1 MKLELLQWDK
11 KANLLQVRLD
21 GASASFANLVRRFSM
36 DEVPTLA
43 IEDID
48 FHDNS
53 SALYDE
59 MIAHRLG
66 LIPIKTDLSSY
77 TIKQECSCGGEGCAK
92 CQLKI
97 TLKAAKK
104 GLVTAGEAKSA
115 DPKCTFVYDDMPVV
129 KLAAKQKLEIEAIA
143 ILGRG
148 REHAKWSPC
157 LAHYKHEVTINTS
170 SVKFDH
176 DQKARL
182 QRACGN
188 LAQVDGKV
196 KVDEEKLQLSQNSE
210 ACLQVLEEVGA
221 ELKETE
227 NIIFTI
233 ESWGQLNCKE
243 ILDTAADLIIKE
255 LDLLKEKL

>member
-1 MKLELLQWDK
+1 
-11 KANLLQVRLD
+11 
-21 GASASFANLVRRFSM
+21 
-36 DEVPTLA
+36 
-43 IEDID
+43 
-48 FHDNS
+48 
-53 SALYDE
+53 
-59 MIAHRLG
+59 
-66 LIPIKTDLSSY
+66 
-77 TIKQECSCGGEGCAK
+77 
-92 CQLKI
+92 
-97 TLKAAKK
+97 
-104 GLVTAGEAKSA
+104 
-115 DPKCTFVYDDMPVV
+115 MPVV